1 MSNVRRMTNKAKRA
15 RARKIRDRKARKERG
30 YYYSRRRVEGNDEY
44 DPEKVFESS
53 IDRLWKKEH

>member
-30 YYYSRRRVEGNDEY
+30 YYYNRKKVEGNDEY
-44 DPEKVFESS
+44 DPEMEGYGHS
-53 IDRLWKKEH
+53 DRWWNKGR